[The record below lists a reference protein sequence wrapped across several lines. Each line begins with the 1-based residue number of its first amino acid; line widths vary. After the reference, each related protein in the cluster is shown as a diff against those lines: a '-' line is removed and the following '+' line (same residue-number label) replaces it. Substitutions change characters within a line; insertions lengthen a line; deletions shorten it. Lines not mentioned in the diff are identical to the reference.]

1 MSIAEVEWVGSQI
14 QGCEIIKVAESNLH
28 GDDDGYDNV
37 SPCHVAIAVEGV
49 GYQIQGGE
57 GREFVEGSRGDAA
70 DLVPKQAQALQV
82 VQALQHCKSSVDF
95 ETRSQVMFT
104 EVVLKTECEK
114 LP

>member
-1 MSIAEVEWVGSQI
+1 M
-14 QGCEIIKVAESNLH
+14 LR
-28 GDDDGYDNV
+28 V
-37 SPCHVAIAVEGV
+37 STAWATTCKSFYSKPICKPCHVAIAVEGV

-57 GREFVEGSRGDAA
+57 GREFVEGSRGDTT

-95 ETRSQVMFT
+95 KTQVMFT